1 MADNNLPD
9 IVDVLTVLKRFL
21 AGGFTVDAETRERIE
36 TMSEDEVFSVARNI
50 LQNALGNSSDLVD
63 ELEDV

>member
-21 AGGFTVDAETRERIE
+21 AGGFTADAETRERIE

-50 LQNALGNSSDLVD
+50 LRNTKENSSDLAD